1 MNNEIERKFLIK
13 SFDVS
18 LSNES
23 YKIKQGYIYSADGKV
38 VRVRTYNNKAY
49 ITVKYRK
56 TRLTRAEFEYEI
68 PYNDAINMIE
78 NCCDNEVLE
87 KTRYIYFYENKKWEI
102 DVFEGKNKGIIL
114 GEIELES
121 ENDQFELP
129 PFIIKEVTMDPRYS
143 NHNMAKK

>member
-1 MNNEIERKFLIK
+1 MNNEIERKFLVK

-18 LSNES
+18 LANES
-23 YKIKQGYIYSADGKV
+23 YKIKQGYIHSADGKV
-38 VRVRTYNNKAY
+38 VRVRTYNDKAY

-56 TRLTRAEFEYEI
+56 TKLARAEFEYEI
-68 PYNDAINMIE
+68 PYADATDMIE

-121 ENDQFELP
+121 ENDQFKLP
-129 PFIIKEVTMDPRYS
+129 PFIIKEVTMDPQYS